1 MARYIKM
8 VLDTNFVGTQNIF
21 YMNTNM
27 NDRELDAYC
36 TNEAL
41 ENAAAYDCLV
51 FGQGL
56 EPRDNDISEEELDQ
70 MLEDYTDSAL
80 EKSYWEEVDEQEYLE
95 NGGE

>member
-51 FGQGL
+51 FG
-56 EPRDNDISEEELDQ
+56 
-70 MLEDYTDSAL
+70 
-80 EKSYWEEVDEQEYLE
+80 
-95 NGGE
+95 

>member
-36 TNEAL
+36 KDEAL
-41 ENAAAYDCLV
+41 QNAADYDCLV
-51 FGQGL
+51 FGYGL
-56 EPRDNDISEEELDQ
+56 EPRDHDISEEELDQ